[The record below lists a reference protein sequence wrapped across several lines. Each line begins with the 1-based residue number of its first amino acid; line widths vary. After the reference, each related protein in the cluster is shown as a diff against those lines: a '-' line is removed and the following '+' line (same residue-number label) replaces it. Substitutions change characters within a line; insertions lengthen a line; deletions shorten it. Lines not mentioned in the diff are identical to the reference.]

1 MPLYQLFAIAK
12 PTVPVSGLAAALR
25 KVGSNVYSSGGVVT
39 EIKSYG
45 EQELAYDIKTAA
57 GKYRE
62 VGHPCTCSC
71 QVMFYTMAYLSY
83 SVLLRCL
90 QGQMLAMNFMVG
102 PKALGDLNHNL
113 KVNEDILRYVVL
125 KMKPY
130 DRLPRTT
137 KELNKL
143 RESVE
148 QAKTASYPPVPEG
161 FEPSSL

>member
-62 VGHPCTCSC
+62 VRHPQMCSC
-71 QVMFYTMAYLSY
+71 DVLSNRMAFLFGS
-83 SVLLRCL
+83 LRSL
-90 QGQMLAMNFMVG
+90 QGQMLSMNFMVG
-102 PKALGDLNHNL
+102 PTALADLNHNL